1 MLLLALTSLR
11 AASLHAD
18 LAGLVLEGDL
28 PGALRRGSERL
39 ERLPTSA
46 EAAPQRAA
54 LGQLLGRALLA
65 CGREEEA
72 EELFQRQLK
81 SYESISRHMV
91 RWYGAMDQA
100 AMLLHLNRP
109 GRVLECSGAVADD
122 ARAPVEARIEAMA
135 ATAVA
140 LHRAGDFGAAMRSVD
155 AARTLAGTL
164 ANPRFALL
172 VECLALELSALHHE
186 RAGQA
191 LDDHALGAVFRE
203 GAAELLDNALL
214 RQQLG
219 AAAHAVQAWSPLVA
233 MRMRFLQG
241 LLATD
246 NSAIDAAAHVGDA
259 VAWLRERR
267 MSEAETQARI
277 EGSLTLIGRGAHRA
291 AADLLA
297 PLTFNEQQMRRSRY
311 ALELQY
317 CLAKLHQQ
325 QGRHIDALRM
335 YRHHTQHAVQALR
348 SYAAAGRTPAFLQQA
363 KPADAGDA
371 AKMRLPLR
379 YRRAYQYMMEHL
391 ADESLSVRQVA
402 AHIGVTERA
411 LQLAF
416 RAHLG
421 VTPAELIRT
430 RRVENIHQEL
440 QERGAEAGV
449 LEVASRWGVKN
460 RSTLVHSYRSRFDE
474 TPTQTLRGIPDDAEL
489 PVA

>member
-28 PGALRRGSERL
+28 PGALRRGGERI
-39 ERLPTSA
+39 ERLPA
-46 EAAPQRAA
+46 DAAPQRAA

-81 SYESISRHMV
+81 SYETLSRHMV
-91 RWYGAMDQA
+91 RWYGSMDQA

-109 GRVLECSGAVADD
+109 ARALECSGAVADD

-140 LHRAGDFGAAMRSVD
+140 MHRAGDWRSAMKSVD
-155 AARTLAGTL
+155 VARTLAGTL
-164 ANPRFALL
+164 ADGRFAQL

-186 RAGQA
+186 RAGEA
-191 LDDHALGAVFRE
+191 LDDHALGSVFQE
-203 GAAELLDNALL
+203 GAVPLLDHALL
-214 RQQLG
+214 HQQLG
-219 AAAHAVQAWSPLVA
+219 AAAQTVQSWTPLVA

-241 LLATD
+241 LLA
-246 NSAIDAAAHVGDA
+246 SKERGAVEAAAHVGDA

-267 MSEAETQARI
+267 MAEAETQARI
-277 EGSLTLIGRGAHRA
+277 EGALTLIGSGAHRA

-297 PLTFNEQQMRRSRY
+297 PLTFNEQQTRRSRY
-311 ALELQY
+311 AVELQY
-317 CLAKLHQQ
+317 CLAKLHQH

-335 YRHHTQHAVQALR
+335 YRQHTQQAVQALR
-348 SYAAAGRTPAFLQQA
+348 SYATAGRTPVFLQQA
-363 KPADAGDA
+363 RQVDAGDA
-371 AKMRLPLR
+371 TKMRLPLR

-391 ADESLSVRQVA
+391 ADENLSVRQVA

-440 QERGAEAGV
+440 QAQGDGAGV

-474 TPTQTLRGIPDDAEL
+474 TPTQTLRGVVEGAEL